1 MIDTRWHSQRV
12 FLFGGVMDIDI
23 RVAKEK
29 DLPRLV
35 EIFRLSRQKL
45 LPFLPI
51 LHSREQDFAHLK
63 DLLGRGE
70 IIEAVSSD
78 QIEGFLVCIE
88 HWIAHLYVH
97 PDAVGKGMGKAL
109 LNKAKS
115 KTPKLELWCFE
126 DNLRARTFYEAQG
139 FQLVRTTDGDN
150 EEGLP
155 DRLYRWKRD

>member
-1 MIDTRWHSQRV
+1 MVEQQVQMRPAT
-12 FLFGGVMDIDI
+12 
-23 RVAKEK
+23 EK

-35 EIFRLSRQKL
+35 EIFRVSRQQL

-51 LHSREQDFAHLK
+51 LYSRERDFAHLK

-70 IIEAVSSD
+70 IYVAVTGGK
-78 QIEGFLVCIE
+78 IEGFLVRID

-97 PDAVGKGMGKAL
+97 PELVGQGIGKTL
-109 LNKAKS
+109 LTQAKS

-139 FQLVRTTDGDN
+139 FKLVRTTDGDN
-150 EEGLP
+150 DEGLP
-155 DRLYRWKRD
+155 DRLYRWVRD